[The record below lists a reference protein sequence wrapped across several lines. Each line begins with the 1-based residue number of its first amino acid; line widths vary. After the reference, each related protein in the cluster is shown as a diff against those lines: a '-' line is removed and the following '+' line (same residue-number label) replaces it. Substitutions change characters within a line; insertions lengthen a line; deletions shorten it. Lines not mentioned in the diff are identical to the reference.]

1 MKIGWV
7 HLAVVLLMTLCPRAV
22 QAQQVAQV
30 RQTTSAPESVVVPAG
45 VPLHIRV
52 TRTAHLH
59 TGAGVMGVLTE
70 PIYVRD
76 RLVLPIGSAVRGNVI
91 EYAPVEHLLR
101 EQALLNGDVTP
112 LHDPVVDFT
121 SIHLAATNVEVPM
134 DTRAL
139 IRTTQMVRFTSTK
152 KTSLIRRG
160 INAAKVS
167 VHDTYDTFFGP
178 DKKDRALRLLYGQ
191 LPYHPQRIWSGTEF
205 VAEFNAPVTLELPP
219 LPPVVESDSG
229 SLSGKVVDARLAES
243 LDSKTAKKGD
253 VITALVTT
261 PLFDQ
266 DHKLILPEGAEL
278 DGLVSTSKP
287 ARSFGRN
294 GQLRFAIRGVKN
306 PIQPPGQH
314 KETVYGTL
322 SGAEGNSGQNLS
334 VDSEG
339 NVKANPDKNRFV
351 APLLLAA
358 TAMAGA
364 DQDSGQA
371 AGGGSPAL
379 GNMAVASNGFGL
391 VARVAAITAGSRDL
405 AIGFGAYAFAKSVY
419 FRFLNRGHE
428 VTFPKDTEL
437 EITFS
442 TR

>member
-1 MKIGWV
+1 MRIGWI
-7 HLAVVLLMTLCPRAV
+7 HLALVLVMTLVPPAG
-22 QAQQVAQV
+22 QAQQE
-30 RQTTSAPESVVVPAG
+30 APLKKAAAAPGSVVISCG
-45 VPLHIRV
+45 VPLHIRI
-52 TRTAHLH
+52 TQTAHLH
-59 TGAGVMGVLTE
+59 VGTSVVGVLTE

-76 RLVLPIGSAVRGNVI
+76 RLVLRIGSAVHGNVV
-91 EYAPVEHLLR
+91 EYAPVEHLVR
-101 EQALLNGDVTP
+101 EQALLNVDVTP

-121 SIHLAATNVEVPM
+121 SVRLIATNVEVPLE
-134 DTRAL
+134 TRAL
-139 IRTTQMVRFTSTK
+139 IRSTQMVRFTSTK
-152 KTSLIRRG
+152 KHSWFRRG
-160 INAAKVS
+160 INAAKAT
-167 VHDTYDTFFGP
+167 VHDTYETFFGP

-191 LPYHPQRIWSGTEF
+191 LPYHPQRIWAGTQF
-205 VAEFNAPVTLELPP
+205 VAELASPVTLELPP
-219 LPPVVESDSG
+219 LPVVRESDSA

-243 LDSKTAKKGD
+243 LDSKTAKKGQL
-253 VITALVTT
+253 VTALVTV
-261 PLFDQ
+261 PLFDRN
-266 DHKLILPEGAEL
+266 HKLILPEGAEL

-294 GQLRFAIRGVKN
+294 GQLRFAIRGVSN
-306 PIQPPGQH
+306 PIQTAGQQKH
-314 KETVYGTL
+314 LVYGTL

-371 AGGGSPAL
+371 AGGSPAL

-391 VARVAAITAGSRDL
+391 VARVVAISAGSRNL

-419 FRFLNRGHE
+419 FRFLTRGHE
-428 VTFPKDTEL
+428 VTFPKNTEV

>member
-1 MKIGWV
+1 MKIVWV
-7 HLAVVLLMTLCPRAV
+7 HLAVVLVMTLVTPADK
-22 QAQQVAQV
+22 AQQEAP
-30 RQTTSAPESVVVPAG
+30 RTETGSATGRVVIPAG
-45 VPLHIRV
+45 IPLHIRI
-52 TRTAHLH
+52 TQTAHLH
-59 TGAGVMGVLTE
+59 TGTNVVGVLTE

-76 RLVLPIGSAVRGNVI
+76 RLVLPIGSAVHGNVV
-91 EYAPVEHLLR
+91 EYAPVEHLVR

-121 SIHLAATNVEVPM
+121 SVRLAATNVEVPL

-139 IRTTQMVRFTSTK
+139 IRSTQMVRFTSIK
-152 KTSLIRRG
+152 KPSWFRRG
-160 INAAKVS
+160 INAAKAT
-167 VHDTYDTFFGP
+167 VHDTYETFFGP

-191 LPYHPQRIWSGTEF
+191 LPYHPQRIWAGTQF
-205 VAEFNAPVTLELPP
+205 VAELTSSITLELPP
-219 LPPVVESDSG
+219 LPPVGESDSA
-229 SLSGKVVDARLAES
+229 SLTGKVVDARLAES
-243 LDSKTAKKGD
+243 LDSKTAKKGQL
-253 VITALVTT
+253 VTALVTT

-306 PIQPPGQH
+306 PIQAVGQQ
-314 KETVYGTL
+314 KQMVYGTL

-351 APLLLAA
+351 GPLLLAA

-391 VARVAAITAGSRDL
+391 VARVVAISAGSRNL

-419 FRFLNRGHE
+419 FRFLTRGHE
-428 VTFPKDTEL
+428 VTFPKNTEL

>member
-1 MKIGWV
+1 
-7 HLAVVLLMTLCPRAV
+7 MTLIPPAE
-22 QAQQVAQV
+22 QAQQE
-30 RQTTSAPESVVVPAG
+30 APVKAAGPASSSVVVQVG

-59 TGAGVMGVLTE
+59 TGACVVGVLTE

-91 EYAPVEHLLR
+91 EYVPVEPIVR

-121 SIHLAATNVEVPM
+121 SVYLAATNTEVPLE
-134 DTRAL
+134 TRAL
-139 IRTTQMVRFTSTK
+139 IRSTQMVRFTSTK
-152 KTSLIRRG
+152 KPSWFRRG
-160 INAAKVS
+160 INAAKAS
-167 VHDTYDTFFGP
+167 VHDTYETFFGP
-178 DKKDRALRLLYGQ
+178 DKKHRALRLLYSQ
-191 LPYHPQRIWSGTEF
+191 LPYHPQRIWEGTQF
-205 VAEFNAPVTLELPP
+205 VAELTTPATFELPP
-219 LPPVVESDSG
+219 VPPVSESDSA

-243 LDSKTAKKGD
+243 LDSKTAKKGQ
-253 VITALVTT
+253 VVTALVTA
-261 PLFDQ
+261 PLFDK

-294 GQLRFAIRGVKN
+294 GQLRFAIRGVKS
-306 PIQPPGQH
+306 PIQAAGQQ
-314 KETVYGTL
+314 KQTVYGTL

-358 TAMAGA
+358 TAAAGA
-364 DQDSGQA
+364 DQDTGQA

-391 VARVAAITAGSRDL
+391 VARVAAITAGSRNL

-419 FRFLNRGHE
+419 FRFLTRGHE
-428 VTFPKDTEL
+428 VTFPKNTEL
-437 EITFS
+437 EVTFS
-442 TR
+442 AR

>member
-1 MKIGWV
+1 MV
-7 HLAVVLLMTLCPRAV
+7 
-22 QAQQVAQV
+22 
-30 RQTTSAPESVVVPAG
+30 
-45 VPLHIRV
+45 
-52 TRTAHLH
+52 
-59 TGAGVMGVLTE
+59 GVLTE

-76 RLVLPIGSAVRGNVI
+76 RLVLPIGSAVHGNVV
-91 EYAPVEHLLR
+91 EYAPVEHLVR

-121 SIHLAATNVEVPM
+121 SVRLIATNVEVPLE
-134 DTRAL
+134 TRAL
-139 IRTTQMVRFTSTK
+139 IRSTQMVRFTSTK
-152 KTSLIRRG
+152 KPSWFRRG
-160 INAAKVS
+160 INAAKAT
-167 VHDTYDTFFGP
+167 VHDTYETFFGP

-191 LPYHPQRIWSGTEF
+191 LPYHPQRIWAGTQF
-205 VAEFNAPVTLELPP
+205 VAELASPVTLELPP
-219 LPPVVESDSG
+219 LPAVRESDSA

-243 LDSKTAKKGD
+243 LDSKTAKKGQL
-253 VITALVTT
+253 VTALVTV
-261 PLFDQ
+261 PLFDRN
-266 DHKLILPEGAEL
+266 HKLILPEGAEL

-294 GQLRFAIRGVKN
+294 GQLRFAIRGVNN
-306 PIQPPGQH
+306 PIQTAGQQKH
-314 KETVYGTL
+314 LVSGTL

-391 VARVAAITAGSRDL
+391 VARVVAISAGSRNL

-419 FRFLNRGHE
+419 FRFLTRGHE
-428 VTFPKDTEL
+428 VTFPKNTEV